1 MLEGG
6 DISHDETQAQAHDVE
21 KVLGELG
28 LSDENR
34 SHMIEVWNKA
44 DLLDDNHRAGMLA
57 KADRQDDV
65 ALVSSLTGEGID
77 HLLDLVEK
85 KLAKTSTLYELTLEA
100 TDGKGMAWAHQRGEV
115 IDRHTYEDG
124 RTKLTLRL
132 DSDAA
137 WQAAAKFGTGIREK
151 R

>member
-100 TDGKGMAWAHQRGEV
+100 TDCKGMAWAHQRGEV
-115 IDRHTYEDG
+115 IDRHTSEDG

-132 DSDAA
+132 DGDAA
-137 WQAAAKFGTGIREK
+137 GQAAAKFGTGIREK